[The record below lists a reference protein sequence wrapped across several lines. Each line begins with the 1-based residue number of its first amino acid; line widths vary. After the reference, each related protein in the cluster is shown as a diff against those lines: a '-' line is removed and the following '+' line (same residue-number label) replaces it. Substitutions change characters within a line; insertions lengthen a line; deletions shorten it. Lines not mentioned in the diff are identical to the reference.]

1 MIYGCICMWKR
12 KRERERENRIYA
24 LRCVAWCCVWCMRK
38 KMYAW
43 DLFMKRVGMKVLFWK
58 ACLCMKNIGTLAFI
72 INGKEG
78 RNFNPETTPRPA
90 KKKKEHQENVQLVFG
105 VFVFG
110 ICIFDIFSQRF
121 CLWYVFRLSLSLEIY
136 LSSCPSLCKFIFV
149 FVNCIFV
156 SLKRIE
162 NLWQ

>member
-1 MIYGCICMWKR
+1 
-12 KRERERENRIYA
+12 
-24 LRCVAWCCVWCMRK
+24 
-38 KMYAW
+38 
-43 DLFMKRVGMKVLFWK
+43 MKRVGMKVLFWK

-149 FVNCIFV
+149 FVNL
-156 SLKRIE
+156 SLS
-162 NLWQ
+162 L